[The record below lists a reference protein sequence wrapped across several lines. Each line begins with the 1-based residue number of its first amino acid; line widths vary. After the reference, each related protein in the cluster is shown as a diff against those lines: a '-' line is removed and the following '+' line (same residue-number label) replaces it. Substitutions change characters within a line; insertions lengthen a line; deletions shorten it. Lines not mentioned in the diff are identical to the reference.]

1 MRPLRNKRSG
11 FRQKAALFRF
21 QKFAALR
28 RDAATA
34 RQAFPRGP
42 QSQMSSCF
50 TFVVL
55 SRILRRSM
63 TRRFLSLFALAVAG
77 WLATPCAWGA
87 DTTSPAPDF
96 KEVYD
101 LLRTNLTGATDDNL
115 NRAAI
120 EGLLSRFPGKVSLV
134 GGAADGSAIPQ
145 DGSALSKSAIIEN
158 NVAYLRVGHV
168 TGSLAAEL
176 TAAYRALTAS
186 NKVAGLVL
194 DLRFVVGDDAAS
206 AQAAANLFASKKI
219 AAGSLV
225 VLVNAETR
233 GAAEMLAAALRHA
246 GAGLIIGNPTAGEA
260 ATFKEFLL
268 RNGERLR
275 IATAPVKS
283 GNGLAVPSGG
293 LQPDIAV
300 AVSADDERAF
310 WENPYASPAQ
320 NNNGPGVATNNL
332 LPFVDHLSE
341 ADLVLQKQNDGKR
354 NGTLH
359 LRDMDFP
366 VASPIRRPG
375 DSGNPNENPAPARA
389 AEPQKPVIRDPVL
402 ARAVDLI
409 KGLAVVRQSRP

>member
-1 MRPLRNKRSG
+1 
-11 FRQKAALFRF
+11 
-21 QKFAALR
+21 
-28 RDAATA
+28 
-34 RQAFPRGP
+34 
-42 QSQMSSCF
+42 
-50 TFVVL
+50 
-55 SRILRRSM
+55 M
-63 TRRFLSLFALAVAG
+63 TRRFLSLFALAVTG

-87 DTTSPAPDF
+87 DATNPAPDF

-134 GGAADGSAIPQ
+134 GGAAGSAITQ
-145 DGSALSKSAIIEN
+145 GGTALSKSAVLEN
-158 NVAYLRVGHV
+158 DVVYLRVGRV
-168 TGSLAAEL
+168 TGNLANEL
-176 TAAYRALTAS
+176 TAAYRALTTS

-260 ATFKEFLL
+260 ATFKEFPL

-275 IATAPVKS
+275 IATTPVKS
-283 GNGLAVPSGG
+283 GNGPAVPSGG

-300 AVSADDERAF
+300 TVSADDERAF

-332 LPFVDHLSE
+332 LPFVDRISE
-341 ADLVLQKQNDGKR
+341 AELVLQKQHDGKTI
-354 NGTLH
+354 GTSEFH
-359 LRDMDFP
+359 TRDMDLP
-366 VASPIRRPG
+366 GPRLIRRPG
-375 DSGNPNENPAPARA
+375 DNNAGDEDSAPSRA

-409 KGLAVVRQSRP
+409 KGLAVVHQSHP